1 MSDEKTT
8 KGRETR
14 NQINVNDT
22 AEVAY
27 WSKLFGVS
35 EQELRVAVKRV
46 GSYVDDIDRIL
57 QHSLPAIEPVRER
70 LALR

>member
-14 NQINVNDT
+14 NQINVNNKD
-22 AEVAY
+22 EVAY

-35 EQELRVAVKRV
+35 EQELRAAVERV
-46 GSYVDDIDRIL
+46 GPYIEDIAQDLGRK
-57 QHSLPAIEPVRER
+57 
-70 LALR
+70 LRNR